1 MRLCCPNASSVIP
14 ATVLILVRSTEFSV
28 TLSPKSSSQEPGT
41 SRLLPYP
48 NVTAKRRSPLR
59 TKKTAEA
66 LLETKGGRPETTL
79 ARKLTHLGECGCK
92 LWVWTLPFVP
102 SGKMT
107 SRAGGL
113 FSPRRHSVREVPGF
127 IRKIVS
133 AWVFFATIGAPLYRT
148 SAVYLPAAVK
158 LQLIGSLER
167 TLLAVFQ

>member
-1 MRLCCPNASSVIP
+1 MRLCCPIASSVIRS
-14 ATVLILVRSTEFSV
+14 TVLILVRSTELSV

-79 ARKLTHLGECGCK
+79 ARKLTHLGGCGGK

-102 SGKMT
+102 SGKVN

-113 FSPRRHSVREVPGF
+113 FSPRRHSVRDVPGF
-127 IRKIVS
+127 IRKIVR
-133 AWVFFATIGAPLYRT
+133 ACILFATDWCPLCPSLRSACARHSETTAYRINGC
-148 SAVYLPAAVK
+148 K
-158 LQLIGSLER
+158 N
-167 TLLAVFQ
+167 F